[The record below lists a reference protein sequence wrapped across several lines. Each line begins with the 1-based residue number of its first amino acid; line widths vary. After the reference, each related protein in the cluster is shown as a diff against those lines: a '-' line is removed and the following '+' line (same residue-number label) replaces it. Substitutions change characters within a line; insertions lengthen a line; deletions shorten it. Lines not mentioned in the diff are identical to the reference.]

1 MTRKACAECTL
12 SNSILE
18 RGLPGRNLYS
28 LEPAAPVVRRKLTNT
43 WRAIA
48 RQVPAVLVANRP
60 KWDGFARPHDKGRF
74 GILGL
79 PVWLRRVQRGV
90 SRVASGAVIPWP
102 ERGSA
107 AAI

>member
-28 LEPAAPVVRRKLTNT
+28 LEPAAPVVRRELTNT
-43 WRAIA
+43 WRAIT

-60 KWDGFARPHDKGRF
+60 NETDSLGHMTKDDLVFWVSLFGFVASNVAF
-74 GILGL
+74 L
-79 PVWLRRVQRGV
+79 VWLLVQ
-90 SRVASGAVIPWP
+90 
-102 ERGSA
+102 
-107 AAI
+107 

>member
-48 RQVPAVLVANRP
+48 RQISAMLVANRP
-60 KWDGFARPHDKGRF
+60 PVGDAGDS
-74 GILGL
+74 LGHE
-79 PVWLRRVQRGV
+79 V
-90 SRVASGAVIPWP
+90 
-102 ERGSA
+102 
-107 AAI
+107 

>member
-43 WRAIA
+43 GRAIA
-48 RQVPAVLVANRP
+48 RQVPAALVANRRNGTDSLGHMT
-60 KWDGFARPHDKGRF
+60 KDDLVFWVSLFGFVASNVAF
-74 GILGL
+74 L
-79 PVWLRRVQRGV
+79 VWLLVQ
-90 SRVASGAVIPWP
+90 
-102 ERGSA
+102 
-107 AAI
+107 